1 MQRGYCHFRSRFNG
15 DVKEHSKIA
24 YGFDM
29 QQYPEVKINYNSDG
43 TVSEEEGERLLRIV
57 LEQSKN
63 QINSYLDDTNQ
74 VLNQNAYDAVM
85 DLFYNRNSNKL
96 TQEVIDAMA
105 ERDDEKVWS
114 LLENF
119 DYRYAYP
126 YRYQDNAREAK
137 AYVERNLGLSERRE
151 EEYTIYQNGF

>member
-1 MQRGYCHFRSRFNG
+1 MQRGYWHFRSRFNG

-74 VLNQNAYDAVM
+74 VLDQNAYDAVM

-105 ERDDEKVWS
+105 ERDDEKV
-114 LLENF
+114 
-119 DYRYAYP
+119 
-126 YRYQDNAREAK
+126 
-137 AYVERNLGLSERRE
+137 
-151 EEYTIYQNGF
+151 

>member
-1 MQRGYCHFRSRFNG
+1 M
-15 DVKEHSKIA
+15 
-24 YGFDM
+24 
-29 QQYPEVKINYNSDG
+29 
-43 TVSEEEGERLLRIV
+43 SEEEGERLLRIV

-74 VLNQNAYDAVM
+74 VLDQNAYDAVM

-114 LLENF
+114 LLEISIIDMHIRIF
-119 DYRYAYP
+119 IKIMHKK
-126 YRYQDNAREAK
+126 QK
-137 AYVERNLGLSERRE
+137 HM
-151 EEYTIYQNGF
+151 

>member
-1 MQRGYCHFRSRFNG
+1 MQRGYWHFRSRFNG

-119 DYRYAYP
+119 DYRYAYT
-126 YRYQDNAREAK
+126 YLYQDNAQEAK
-137 AYVERNLGLSERRE
+137 AYVERNPGLSERRE

>member
-1 MQRGYCHFRSRFNG
+1 MQRGYWHFRSRFNG

-74 VLNQNAYDAVM
+74 VLDQNAYDAVM
-85 DLFYNRNSNKL
+85 ELFFLQGRTVCQRNHGKHQLKKEMMKRCGVSEKISIIDMHIRI
-96 TQEVIDAMA
+96 VIKIMH
-105 ERDDEKVWS
+105 KK
-114 LLENF
+114 
-119 DYRYAYP
+119 
-126 YRYQDNAREAK
+126 QK
-137 AYVERNLGLSERRE
+137 HM
-151 EEYTIYQNGF
+151 

>member
-1 MQRGYCHFRSRFNG
+1 MQRGYWHFRSRFNG

-74 VLNQNAYDAVM
+74 VLDQNAYDAVM

-96 TQEVIDAMA
+96 T
-105 ERDDEKVWS
+105 
-114 LLENF
+114 
-119 DYRYAYP
+119 
-126 YRYQDNAREAK
+126 
-137 AYVERNLGLSERRE
+137 
-151 EEYTIYQNGF
+151 

>member
-1 MQRGYCHFRSRFNG
+1 M
-15 DVKEHSKIA
+15 
-24 YGFDM
+24 
-29 QQYPEVKINYNSDG
+29 
-43 TVSEEEGERLLRIV
+43 SEEEGERLLRIV

-74 VLNQNAYDAVM
+74 VLDQNAYDAVM

-114 LLENF
+114 LLEISII
-119 DYRYAYP
+119 DMHIRIVIKIMHKK
-126 YRYQDNAREAK
+126 QK
-137 AYVERNLGLSERRE
+137 HM
-151 EEYTIYQNGF
+151 